1 MNDRSANIFS
11 LFASTS
17 TLICC
22 ALPALF
28 VALGAGAS
36 FASLLSVFPFLIV
49 LSQYKVQISLAALGM
64 IGLAGYTH
72 YRTARLPCP
81 ADPELGRA
89 CLQTRAR
96 SRYIYY
102 FSVSLFVFAS
112 LFTYVVPKVI

>member
-28 VALGAGAS
+28 VTLGAGAS

-49 LSQYKVQISLAALGM
+49 ASQYKVQISLAALVM
-64 IGLAGYTH
+64 IGLAGYIH

-81 ADPELGRA
+81 TDPELGRA
-89 CLQTRAR
+89 CLTSRAR
-96 SRYIYY
+96 ARYVYY
-102 FSVSLFVFAS
+102 FSVSLFIFAS
-112 LFTYVVPKVI
+112 LFTYVVPRVV